1 MSSSMLRVFAF
12 VLLAVAVFASPK
24 STTEVIYE
32 SVLLF
37 VGGSRRHTARASRF
51 RSLHALR

>member
-1 MSSSMLRVFAF
+1 MLRVFAF